1 MILRQKK
8 LKAVI
13 PALILIAGLGGI
25 QTAYADEM
33 IYKTTSNLNMRTEAG
48 TSNRILM
55 TIPKGKQI
63 TYIASKGSWYQ
74 ISYGGRNGYVSS
86 AYVRKEAGTVQTP
99 AVSATGGN
107 LVKTTSALNIRTG
120 PGVGYTRIGSI
131 PNQTTAVFHSQKDGW
146 YQVTYGGKTG
156 YASGKYLSVVNAAP
170 APAETVTQPVQSPSP
185 AGGAMV
191 STKKYYTT
199 GTLNMRSGPTKAYGI
214 VQVLPK
220 GAELTY
226 LGDEGWYKVS
236 YNGKTGYASNRYV
249 KVVETLVPGAPEAP
263 AEIVPA
269 TPHVP
274 VEVPSET
281 AGPEVSTP
289 SPAPAPQPEPA
300 PQPSVPVQESKGVL
314 TQTTIYYTTTTL
326 NLRTGPAATYA
337 QILTLPK
344 GVHLTSLGV
353 ENGWH
358 KVSYNGQTGYAS
370 GKYLVGNSVYTADGI
385 IVVNKGIKLP
395 EGFNPGENPEARAA
409 FSRMNQEASRAGIKL
424 SLFSGFRSYAYQ
436 GTLFNRYASEDGVK
450 VAETYS
456 ARAGHSEHQ
465 TGMTFDIGGA
475 DSSKW
480 TKSLFAD
487 TKEGKWL
494 AANAPKF
501 GFILRYP
508 EGKEAITGYVFEP
521 WHFRYVGKD
530 LALKITDSGLTLDEY
545 YSCVHPNY

>member
-13 PALILIAGLGGI
+13 PALIIIAGLGSI

-33 IYKTTSNLNMRTEAG
+33 IYKTTSNLNMRTDAG
-48 TSNRILM
+48 TSNRILL
-55 TIPKGKQI
+55 TIPKGRQI

-74 ISYGGRNGYVSS
+74 VTYGGKNGYVSS
-86 AYVRKEAGTVQTP
+86 AFVRKEKSTAQAP
-99 AVSATGGN
+99 AASASGEN

-120 PGVGYTRIGSI
+120 PGVGYTRIGTMPS
-131 PNQTTAVFHSQKDGW
+131 QATAVFHGQKDGW

-156 YASGKYLSVVNAAP
+156 YASGKFLSVVKSAQ
-170 APAETVTQPVQSPSP
+170 APAETVAQPVETP
-185 AGGAMV
+185 APVEGDMV
-191 STKKYYTT
+191 STRKYYTT
-199 GTLNMRSGPTKAYGI
+199 GTLNMRSGPTKSFGI

-226 LGDEGWYKVS
+226 LGEEGWYKVS
-236 YNGKTGYASNRYV
+236 YNGKVGYASNRYV
-249 KVVETLVPGAPEAP
+249 KVVETLVPSAAKPADPPAAVVQPP
-263 AEIVPA
+263 AE
-269 TPHVP
+269 VP
-274 VEVPSET
+274 V
-281 AGPEVSTP
+281 PEVIT
-289 SPAPAPQPEPA
+289 PEPA
-300 PQPSVPVQESKGVL
+300 PQPAPVPQPVVTAPENKGVL

-326 NLRTGPAATYA
+326 NMRTGPAATNGL
-337 QILTLPK
+337 ILTLPK

-358 KVSYNGQTGYAS
+358 KVTYNGQTGYAS

-385 IVVNKGIKLP
+385 IIVNKGIKLP

-409 FSRMNQEASRAGIKL
+409 FNRMNQEASASGIKL
-424 SLFSGFRSYAYQ
+424 NLFSGFRSYAYQ
-436 GTLFNRYASEDGVK
+436 GTLFNRYSREDGVK

-494 AANAPKF
+494 AANAPKH

-508 EGKEAITGYVFEP
+508 KGKEAITGYVFEP
-521 WHFRYVGKD
+521 WHFRYVGAD
-530 LALKITDSGLTLDEY
+530 LAMKITASGLTLDEY
-545 YSCVHPNY
+545 YNCVHPTY